1 MRKKVM
7 DAKANRS
14 ATIVIVILSIAI
26 MRIIKK
32 YGKEQKD

>member
-1 MRKKVM
+1 MKKKVM
-7 DAKANRS
+7 EAKANRC
-14 ATIVIVILSIAI
+14 ATVVIVVLSIAI

>member
-1 MRKKVM
+1 MKKKVM